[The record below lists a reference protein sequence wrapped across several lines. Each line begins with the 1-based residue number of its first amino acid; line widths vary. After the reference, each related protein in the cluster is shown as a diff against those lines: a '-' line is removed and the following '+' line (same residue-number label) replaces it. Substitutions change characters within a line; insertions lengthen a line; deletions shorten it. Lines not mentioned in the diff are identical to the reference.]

1 MYINIHIRVY
11 VHTHIRKKF
20 LKHYRWCL
28 RQRRWYACVCVCL
41 RVTWA
46 VNRIASISTECRRP
60 IGCLKLQVIC
70 AKEPLITG
78 LFCRKWPIKIR
89 HPMDLRHPVAIYV
102 YTYICTIN
110 VWLNMHASEMYVY
123 MYVCVH
129 IIQHD
134 QRASSLMMLGH
145 MCTRTYM

>member
-1 MYINIHIRVY
+1 MCMCVCRYIYTCIFMLNFLCTHVYIYTFHIYVYVSTCIYLYIYISVHMYINIHIRVY

-46 VNRIASISTECRRP
+46 VNRIASISTEWRRP
-60 IGCLKLQVIC
+60 IGCLKLQVIR

-78 LFCRKWPIKIR
+78 LFCRK
-89 HPMDLRHPVAIYV
+89 
-102 YTYICTIN
+102 
-110 VWLNMHASEMYVY
+110 
-123 MYVCVH
+123 
-129 IIQHD
+129 
-134 QRASSLMMLGH
+134 
-145 MCTRTYM
+145 